1 MNICVVTTTRADYGL
16 LKPLI
21 RRFLDDKIFCVK
33 IVVTGTHLSEKYG
46 YTYKEIEKDGFQTAA
61 RIAILSEEK
70 DSLAVPK
77 CMANAIVKFS
87 EYFQAD
93 RPDFVLLLGDR
104 YETFAI
110 AIAAYNARIPIIH
123 LYGGDTTEGALDE
136 AYRHSITKMSYLH
149 FVSNED
155 SRRRVI
161 QLGEEPERVFNVGSL
176 GIENVLHEP
185 LMSMEELERDL
196 HFQLGGSYAVVTF
209 HPVTLEADTA
219 EAQCGELLRALEKR
233 KDLRYI
239 ITKSNAD
246 ENGGRINS
254 LWDKYGEQRD
264 NVYVTESLG
273 MKRYLSAVSHARMVI
288 GNSSSG
294 LSEVPAFHVP
304 TVNIGDR
311 QKGRLRGKSVVDCLP
326 KETDILRAMDIAES
340 TAFLKEI
347 QEEVSVYGDGHTSE
361 KIVDIV
367 RQYMRKNTI
376 NQKKNFYNI
385 MRPHT
390 GEKWKG

>member
-21 RRFLDDKIFCVK
+21 GRFLDDGTFCVN
-33 IVVTGTHLSEKYG
+33 IVATGTHLSEKYG

-61 RIAILSEEK
+61 EIAILPDEK

-110 AIAAYNARIPIIH
+110 ASAAYNARIPIIH
-123 LYGGDTTEGALDE
+123 LCGGDTTEGALDE

-155 SRRRVI
+155 ARRRVI
-161 QLGEEPERVFNVGSL
+161 QLGEAPERVFNVGSL
-176 GIENVLHEP
+176 GIENALHEP
-185 LMSMEELERDL
+185 LMSVEELERDL
-196 HFQLGGSYAVVTF
+196 HFRLGGRYAVVTF

-219 EAQCGELLRALEKR
+219 EAQCRELMQALEKR
-233 KDLRYI
+233 EDFRYI

-246 ENGGRINS
+246 ENGGRINK
-254 LWDKYGEQRD
+254 LWDEYGEERD

-304 TVNIGDR
+304 TINIGDR
-311 QKGRLRGKSVVDCLP
+311 QKGRLRGKSVLDCKP
-326 KETDILRAMDIAES
+326 EKADILRAMDIAES
-340 TAFLKEI
+340 VAFLKEI
-347 QEEVSVYGDGHTSE
+347 QVEASVYGDGHTSE
-361 KIVDIV
+361 KIISILKQFIFNNDIHL
-367 RQYMRKNTI
+367 
-376 NQKKNFYNI
+376 KKKFYD
-385 MRPHT
+385 MT
-390 GEKWKG
+390 E

>member
-21 RRFLDDKIFCVK
+21 GRFLDDGTFCVK
-33 IVVTGTHLSEKYG
+33 IVATGTHLSEN
-46 YTYKEIEKDGFQTAA
+46 GFQTAA
-61 RIAILSEEK
+61 EIAILPDEK

-87 EYFQAD
+87 EYFQID

-110 AIAAYNARIPIIH
+110 ASAAYNARIPIIH
-123 LYGGDTTEGALDE
+123 LCGGDTTEGALDE

-155 SRRRVI
+155 ARRRVI

-176 GIENVLHEP
+176 GIENALHEP
-185 LMSMEELERDL
+185 LMSVEELERDL
-196 HFQLGGSYAVVTF
+196 HFRLGRSYAVVTF

-219 EAQCGELLRALEKR
+219 EAQCRELMQALEKR
-233 KDLRYI
+233 EDFRYI

-246 ENGGRINS
+246 ENGGRINK
-254 LWDKYGEQRD
+254 LWDEYGEERD

-304 TVNIGDR
+304 TINIGDR
-311 QKGRLRGKSVVDCLP
+311 QKGRLRGKSVLDCKP
-326 KETDILRAMDIAES
+326 EKADILRAMDIAES
-340 TAFLKEI
+340 SAFMEEI
-347 QEEVSVYGDGHTSE
+347 RGEVSVYGDGHTSE
-361 KIVDIV
+361 
-367 RQYMRKNTI
+367 R
-376 NQKKNFYNI
+376 I
-385 MRPHT
+385 MRILKRYVKE
-390 GEKWKG
+390 EKIDIKKSFYDIYCL

>member
-21 RRFLDDKIFCVK
+21 GRFLDDGTFCVK
-33 IVVTGTHLSEKYG
+33 IVATGTHLSEKYG
-46 YTYKEIEKDGFQTAA
+46 YTYEEIKKDGFQTAA
-61 RIAILSEEK
+61 EIAILPDEK

-87 EYFQAD
+87 EYFQID
-93 RPDFVLLLGDR
+93 RPDFVFLLRDR

-110 AIAAYNARIPIIH
+110 SSAAYNARIPIIH
-123 LYGGDTTEGALDE
+123 LCGGDTTEGALDE

-155 SRRRVI
+155 ARRRVI

-176 GIENVLHEP
+176 GIENALHEP
-185 LMSMEELERDL
+185 LMSVEELERDL
-196 HFQLGGSYAVVTF
+196 HFRLGRSYAVVTF

-219 EAQCGELLRALEKR
+219 EAQCRELMQALEKR
-233 KDLRYI
+233 EDFRYI

-246 ENGGRINS
+246 ENGGRINK
-254 LWDKYGEQRD
+254 LWDEYGEERD

-304 TVNIGDR
+304 TINIGDR
-311 QKGRLRGKSVVDCLP
+311 QKGRLRGKSVLDCKP
-326 KETDILRAMDIAES
+326 EKADILRAMDIAES
-340 TAFLKEI
+340 SAFMEEI
-347 QEEVSVYGDGHTSE
+347 RGEVSVYGDGHTSE
-361 KIVDIV
+361 
-367 RQYMRKNTI
+367 R
-376 NQKKNFYNI
+376 I
-385 MRPHT
+385 MRILKRYVKE
-390 GEKWKG
+390 EKIDIKKSFYDIYCL

>member
-1 MNICVVTTTRADYGL
+1 MKICIVTTTRADYGL

-21 RRFLDDKIFCVK
+21 RQFGCEKEFDTN
-33 IVVTGTHLSEKYG
+33 IVATGTHLSEKYG
-46 YTYKEIEKDGFQTAA
+46 FTYKEIEKDGFQTAA
-61 RIAILSEEK
+61 RLDILSDEK
-70 DSLAVPK
+70 DSLGVPR
-77 CMANAIVKFS
+77 CMANALLKFS
-87 EYFQAD
+87 EYFQTD

-110 AIAAYNARIPIIH
+110 ASAAYNARIPIIH

-161 QLGEEPERVFNVGSL
+161 QLGEDPSRVFNVGSL
-176 GIENVLHEP
+176 GVENALQEP
-185 LMSMEELERDL
+185 LMSMEELEQDL
-196 HFQLGGSYAVVTF
+196 GFSLNSGYAVVTF
-209 HPVTLEADTA
+209 HPVTLETDTA
-219 EAQCGELLRALEKR
+219 EKQLEELTQALDAR
-233 KDLRYI
+233 KELHYI

-246 ENGGRINS
+246 ENGERINQ
-254 LWDKYGEQRD
+254 LWDEYGEKRE
-264 NVYVTESLG
+264 NVYITGSLG

-311 QKGRLRGKSVVDCLP
+311 QKGRLRGKTVIDCDP
-326 KETDILRAMDIAES
+326 RKNDILKAMDMAES
-340 TAFLKEI
+340 IPFLKSIEKA
-347 QEEVSVYGDGHTSE
+347 SNVYGDGHTSE
-361 KIVDIV
+361 RIVKIFKQYITSNNINLKKKFYDI
-367 RQYMRKNTI
+367 I
-376 NQKKNFYNI
+376 
-385 MRPHT
+385 
-390 GEKWKG
+390 

>member
-21 RRFLDDKIFCVK
+21 GRFLDDGTFCVK
-33 IVVTGTHLSEKYG
+33 IVATGTHLSEKYG
-46 YTYKEIEKDGFQTAA
+46 YTYEEIKKDGFQTAA
-61 RIAILSEEK
+61 EIAILPDEK

-87 EYFQAD
+87 EYFQTD

-110 AIAAYNARIPIIH
+110 ASAAYNARIPIIH
-123 LYGGDTTEGALDE
+123 LCGGDTTEGALDE

-155 SRRRVI
+155 ARRRVI

-176 GIENVLHEP
+176 GIENALHEP
-185 LMSMEELERDL
+185 LMSVEELERDL
-196 HFQLGGSYAVVTF
+196 HFRLGRSYAVVTF

-219 EAQCGELLRALEKR
+219 EAQCRELMQALEKR
-233 KDLRYI
+233 EDFRYI

-246 ENGGRINS
+246 ENGGRINK
-254 LWDKYGEQRD
+254 LWDEYGEERD

-304 TVNIGDR
+304 TINIGDR
-311 QKGRLRGKSVVDCLP
+311 QKGRLRGKSVLDCKP
-326 KETDILRAMDIAES
+326 EKADILRAMDIAES
-340 TAFLKEI
+340 SAFMEEI
-347 QEEVSVYGDGHTSE
+347 RGEVSVYGDGHTSE
-361 KIVDIV
+361 
-367 RQYMRKNTI
+367 R
-376 NQKKNFYNI
+376 I
-385 MRPHT
+385 MRILKRYVKE
-390 GEKWKG
+390 EKIDIKKSFYDIYCL

>member
-21 RRFLDDKIFCVK
+21 GRFLDDGTFCVK
-33 IVVTGTHLSEKYG
+33 IVATGTHLSEKYG

-61 RIAILSEEK
+61 EIAILPDEK

-110 AIAAYNARIPIIH
+110 ASAAYNARIPIIH
-123 LYGGDTTEGALDE
+123 LCGGDTTEGALDE

-161 QLGEEPERVFNVGSL
+161 QLGEDPERVFNVGSL
-176 GIENVLHEP
+176 GIENALHEP
-185 LMSMEELERDL
+185 MMSIEELERDL
-196 HFQLGGSYAVVTF
+196 HFQLYGNYAVVTF
-209 HPVTLEADTA
+209 HPVTLEIDTA
-219 EAQCGELLRALEKR
+219 EAQCRELMHALEKR
-233 KDLRYI
+233 KDFHYI

-246 ENGGRINS
+246 ENGGRINK
-254 LWDKYGEQRD
+254 LWDEYGEQRG

-273 MKRYLSAVSHARMVI
+273 MRRYLSAVSHARMVI

-311 QKGRLRGKSVVDCLP
+311 QKGRLRGKSVIDCKP
-326 KETDILRAMDIAES
+326 EKEDILRAMDIAES
-340 TAFLKEI
+340 SAFLEEI
-347 QEEVSVYGDGHTSE
+347 RGEASVYGDGHTSE
-361 KIVDIV
+361 RIIRILKRYVKEEKIDI
-367 RQYMRKNTI
+367 
-376 NQKKNFYNI
+376 KKSFYDI
-385 MRPHT
+385 CCL
-390 GEKWKG
+390 

>member
-1 MNICVVTTTRADYGL
+1 MNMCVVTTTRADYGL

-21 RRFLDDKIFCVK
+21 GRFLDDGTFCVK
-33 IVVTGTHLSEKYG
+33 IVATGTHLSEKYG
-46 YTYKEIEKDGFQTAA
+46 YTYEEIKKDGFQTAA
-61 RIAILSEEK
+61 EIAILPDEK

-87 EYFQAD
+87 EYFQID

-110 AIAAYNARIPIIH
+110 ASAAYNARIPIIH
-123 LYGGDTTEGALDE
+123 LCGGDTTEGALDE

-155 SRRRVI
+155 ARRRVI

-176 GIENVLHEP
+176 GIENALHEP
-185 LMSMEELERDL
+185 LMSVEELERDL
-196 HFQLGGSYAVVTF
+196 HFRLGRSYAVVTF

-219 EAQCGELLRALEKR
+219 EAQCRELMQALEKR
-233 KDLRYI
+233 EDFRYI

-246 ENGGRINS
+246 ENGGRINK
-254 LWDKYGEQRD
+254 LWDEYGEERD

-304 TVNIGDR
+304 TINIGDR
-311 QKGRLRGKSVVDCLP
+311 QKGRLRGKSVLDCKP
-326 KETDILRAMDIAES
+326 EKADILRAMDIAES
-340 TAFLKEI
+340 SAFMEEI
-347 QEEVSVYGDGHTSE
+347 RGEVSVYGDGHTSE
-361 KIVDIV
+361 
-367 RQYMRKNTI
+367 R
-376 NQKKNFYNI
+376 I
-385 MRPHT
+385 MRILKRYVKE
-390 GEKWKG
+390 EKIDIKKSFYDIYCL

>member
-21 RRFLDDKIFCVK
+21 GRFLDDGTFCVK
-33 IVVTGTHLSEKYG
+33 IVATGTHLSEKYA
-46 YTYKEIEKDGFQTAA
+46 YTYEEIKKDGFQTAA
-61 RIAILSEEK
+61 EIAILPDEK

-87 EYFQAD
+87 EYFQID

-110 AIAAYNARIPIIH
+110 ASAAYNARIPIIH
-123 LYGGDTTEGALDE
+123 LCGGDTTEGALNE
-136 AYRHSITKMSYLH
+136 AYRHSITKTSYLH

-155 SRRRVI
+155 ARRRVI

-176 GIENVLHEP
+176 GIENALHEP
-185 LMSMEELERDL
+185 LMSVEELERDL
-196 HFQLGGSYAVVTF
+196 HFRLGRSYAVVTF

-219 EAQCGELLRALEKR
+219 EAQCRELMQALEKR
-233 KDLRYI
+233 EDFRYI

-246 ENGGRINS
+246 ENGGRINK
-254 LWDKYGEQRD
+254 LWDEYGEERD

-304 TVNIGDR
+304 TINIGDR
-311 QKGRLRGKSVVDCLP
+311 QKGRLRGKSVLDCKP
-326 KETDILRAMDIAES
+326 EKADILRAMDIAES
-340 TAFLKEI
+340 SAFMEEI
-347 QEEVSVYGDGHTSE
+347 RGEVSVYGDGHTSE
-361 KIVDIV
+361 
-367 RQYMRKNTI
+367 R
-376 NQKKNFYNI
+376 I
-385 MRPHT
+385 MRILKRYVKE
-390 GEKWKG
+390 EKIDIKKSFYDIYCL